1 MSTTPTTITSD
12 DEEGALLRLREFFGA
27 AFFLLVRRSPRLLR
41 LHRNQKSWALFR
53 VVLGLFGAALVVLP
67 LSLWT
72 GWITAIFGM
81 LFFVA
86 SILLPPAQVESDTD
100 RKARELGAKTV
111 VSGGIYQPGNAPA
124 AEVQLFISSAHIW
137 ALDEH
142 LEPLLVINA
151 AEVSDLRIETDQDN
165 WMLRLRWADHKA
177 EFEFEG
183 FFAERFARLAY
194 DSICGVVQSSNSA
207 PSHKTLAAGA

>member
-1 MSTTPTTITSD
+1 MSTTPTTITTD

-27 AFFLLVRRSPRLLR
+27 AFFLIVQRSPQLLR
-41 LHRNQKSWALFR
+41 LHRNEKSWALFR

-81 LFFVA
+81 LFFVV

-100 RKARELGAKTV
+100 RRARELGAKTV
-111 VSGGIYQPGNAPA
+111 VNGGVYQPGNAPA
-124 AEVQLFISSAHIW
+124 AEVQLFISPAYIW

-142 LEPLLVINA
+142 LEPLVVINT
-151 AEVSDLRIETDQDN
+151 AEVSALRIETDQDN
-165 WMLRLRWADHKA
+165 WLLRMRWADHKA

-194 DSICGVVQSSNSA
+194 DSVCSVVQSNSA
-207 PSHKTLAAGA
+207 PAPKTLSAGA